1 MIHIKIYDKGH
12 DEMHIYAKIKCP
24 ADQRSAQLG
33 ALLIATCNI
42 VRDAMTDLD
51 KDAFLRMMDR
61 AWDMEAKRSES
72 ET

>member
-12 DEMHIYAKIKCP
+12 DETHIYAKIKCP

-42 VRDAMTDLD
+42 ARDAMTDLD
-51 KDAFLRMMDR
+51 KDKFLQMMDR
-61 AWDMEAKRSES
+61 AWDVKTKRRES

>member
-1 MIHIKIYDKGH
+1 MIYIKIYGKGRDKT
-12 DEMHIYAKIKCP
+12 HIYAKIKCP

-42 VRDAMTDLD
+42 ARDAMTDLD
-51 KDAFLRMMDR
+51 KDAFLQMMGD
-61 AWDMEAKRSES
+61 AWDAEAEGSAS